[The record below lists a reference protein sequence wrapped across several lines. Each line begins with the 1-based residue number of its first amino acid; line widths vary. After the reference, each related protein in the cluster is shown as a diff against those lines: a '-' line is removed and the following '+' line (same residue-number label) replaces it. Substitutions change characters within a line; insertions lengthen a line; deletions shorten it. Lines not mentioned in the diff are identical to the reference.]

1 MTSQWTIFLEFTAS
15 AVEWAY
21 IKCLLANCYQL
32 WDSDQCVLE
41 VELGL
46 MDSGSGTEND
56 GLWKLDWKQW
66 MLEVGLRV
74 SGYQGIFFK
83 LGNQ

>member
-1 MTSQWTIFLEFTAS
+1 M
-15 AVEWAY
+15 
-21 IKCLLANCYQL
+21 
-32 WDSDQCVLE
+32 LE